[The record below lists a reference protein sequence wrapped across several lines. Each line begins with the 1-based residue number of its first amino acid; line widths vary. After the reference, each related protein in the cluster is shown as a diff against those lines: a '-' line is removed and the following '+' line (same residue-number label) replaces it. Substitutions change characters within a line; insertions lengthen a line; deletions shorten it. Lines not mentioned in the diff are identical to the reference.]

1 MEETQSSSNKPIA
14 KNTLMLSVRLA
25 FTMIVS
31 LYTSRVVLNTLGVE
45 DYGIYSVVGG
55 VVGLFTFLNAAMG
68 GATSRFLTFEL
79 GRGDFQRLK
88 DTFSSSLIV
97 HIGIALG
104 ILLLAETV
112 GLWFVCN
119 KLVIPQERMYAA
131 HWVYQLSILSMAVSV
146 TQVPYTASIISHEKF
161 NVLAYIEMTSAA
173 LKLAIVYLLL
183 IGDLDKLILYAV
195 LVLAVSILM
204 AFVSRVYCLRKF
216 EECRFRW
223 VWNPKI
229 LKPMLTFSGWD
240 LYNNMSQ
247 TARRQGMVMVVN
259 MFFGPILNASVNIAT
274 IVEGQIS
281 AVAYNIINAVRPQ
294 IIKNYAQGN
303 IAESVRL
310 IKQASKYTIVL
321 FTLFSVPFVLEADY
335 ILRLWL
341 GDNLPPYVTMF
352 VIYSLF
358 TGCLIGLQS
367 IMNIG
372 IGATGNIKKVSFYSG
387 TICLLNLV
395 VLYVFLKL
403 GFKENS
409 IYVIYLV
416 FAFGVYLANVIS
428 LKKEIPS
435 FSIVSF
441 LIKDTVLPIIM
452 ALIVYFLCVFVK
464 RTLFVEDCLISLI
477 GLLIFN
483 AIITIG
489 FSFLVVL
496 SKEERRIFREYV
508 LLKLKKKA

>member
-1 MEETQSSSNKPIA
+1 MEETQSSSNKRIA

-161 NVLAYIEMTSAA
+161 NVMAYIEMASAA

-195 LVLAVSILM
+195 LVLAVSVVM
-204 AFVSRVYCLRKF
+204 ALVSRIYCLRKF
-216 EECRFRW
+216 EECGFRW

-247 TARRQGMVMVVN
+247 TVRRQGMVMVVN
-259 MFFGPILNASVNIAT
+259 VFFGPILNASVNIAT
-274 IVEGQIS
+274 IVEGQIT
-281 AVAYNIINAVRPQ
+281 AVAYNIIHAVRPQ
-294 IIKNYAQGN
+294 IVKSFAQGN
-303 IAESVRL
+303 VADSVRL
-310 IKQASKYTIVL
+310 MMIASKYTIIL
-321 FTLFSVPFVLEADY
+321 FAIFTVPFILEADY
-335 ILRLWL
+335 ILHLWL
-341 GDNLPPYVTMF
+341 GKNLPPYVTMF
-352 VIYSLF
+352 VTYSLF

-387 TICLLNLV
+387 TIYLLNLV
-395 VLYVFLKL
+395 VLYVFLKS
-403 GFKENS
+403 GFRENS
-409 IYVIYLV
+409 IYIIYLV
-416 FAFGVYLANVIS
+416 FAFGVYLANVFS
-428 LKKEIPS
+428 LKKEIPE
-435 FSIVSF
+435 FLVGKYFIRVILPPLLVFVLVF
-441 LIKDTVLPIIM
+441 LIVFYVKDILNLNDGWGAI
-452 ALIVYFLCVFVK
+452 L
-464 RTLFVEDCLISLI
+464 LFVSISA
-477 GLLIFN
+477 LLVLV
-483 AIITIG
+483 AAYC
-489 FSFLVVL
+489 FLL
-496 SKEERRIFREYV
+496 SKEERMHVNLYI
-508 LLKLKKKA
+508 KKIIRR